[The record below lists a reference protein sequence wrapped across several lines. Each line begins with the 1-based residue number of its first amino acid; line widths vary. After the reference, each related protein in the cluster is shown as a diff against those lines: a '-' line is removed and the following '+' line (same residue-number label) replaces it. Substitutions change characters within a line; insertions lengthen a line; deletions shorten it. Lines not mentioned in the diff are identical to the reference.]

1 MQQKSNFPDS
11 LQAALD
17 KRKNESLLRKLYPE
31 NNLVDFCS
39 NDYLGFSRSS
49 ELNSITENKIH
60 VYGNANGAT
69 GSRLISGNTSAIED
83 LENKIA
89 QFHHAEAGLI
99 FNSGYDANLGLL
111 SAIGK
116 KEDVFLYDDLVHA
129 SLHDGMRLSLA
140 KHYKFKHNDVND
152 LERLLIAQQ
161 KSESN
166 CYVLVESVYSMDGDL
181 APLKEIVSLKE
192 KYNFYLIVDEAHA
205 TGVCGKQGR
214 GLCNELNIEDKCFA
228 RTHTFGKALG
238 VHGAIVLGSTE
249 LRNYLINFSR
259 SFIYTTALAPHAYAA
274 IDAAYEYLQNT
285 NQIEVLKTRIEQF
298 NSLVK
303 NDTRFVSTP
312 SAIQCFML
320 DGNEAATKASE
331 FLKSKGMDVRAI
343 KSPTVKAGTERLR
356 ICLHSFNSEEQIAS
370 LVQTLRATIFNT
382 EGTE

>member
-1 MQQKSNFPDS
+1 MQQKSNFPNS

-17 KRKNESLLRKLYPE
+17 KRKQESLLRKLHPE
-31 NNLVDFCS
+31 NNLFDFCS
-39 NDYLGFSRSS
+39 NDYLGFSRSEILQS
-49 ELNSITENKIH
+49 QIDAGCSA
-60 VYGNANGAT
+60 YGNANGAT
-69 GSRLISGNTSAIED
+69 GSRLISGNNIAIEN

-89 QFHHAEAGLI
+89 QFHNAEAGLI

-129 SLHDGMRLSLA
+129 SLHDGMRLSLS
-140 KHYKFKHNDVND
+140 KHYKFKHNDVSD

-161 KSESN
+161 ASDAN

-181 APLKEIVSLKE
+181 APLKEIIALKE
-192 KYNFYLIVDEAHA
+192 KYNFYLVVDEAHA
-205 TGVCGKQGR
+205 TGVFGKQGS

-228 RTHTFGKALG
+228 RMHTFGKALG

-298 NSLVK
+298 NALVK
-303 NDTRFVSTP
+303 TDTRFVSTP
-312 SAIQCFML
+312 SAIQCFMV
-320 DGNEAATKASE
+320 DGNEAVTKASE
-331 FLKSKGMDVRAI
+331 FLKTKGMDVRAI

-356 ICLHSFNSEEQIAS
+356 ICLHSFNSEEQITNLVKS
-370 LVQTLRATIFNT
+370 LS
-382 EGTE
+382 ES

>member
-1 MQQKSNFPDS
+1 MQQKSNFPNS

-17 KRKNESLLRKLYPE
+17 KRKQESLLRKLHVE

-39 NDYLGFSRSS
+39 NDYLGFSRS
-49 ELNSITENKIH
+49 ENLHSQINAGYSA
-60 VYGNANGAT
+60 YGNANGAT
-69 GSRLISGNTSAIED
+69 GSRLISGNTAAIEN

-89 QFHHAEAGLI
+89 QFHNSEAGLI

-129 SLHDGMRLSLA
+129 SLHDGMRLSLS

-161 KSESN
+161 TSEGN

-181 APLKEIVSLKE
+181 APLKEIVALKE
-192 KYNFYLIVDEAHA
+192 KYKFYLIVDEAHA
-205 TGVCGKQGR
+205 TGVFGEQGR
-214 GLCNELNIEDKCFA
+214 GLCDELEIEDNCFA
-228 RTHTFGKALG
+228 RMHTFGKALG

-285 NQIEVLKTRIEQF
+285 KQIEVLKTRIQQF
-298 NSLVK
+298 NSLVEG
-303 NDTRFVSTP
+303 DARFVSTP
-312 SAIQCFML
+312 SAIQCFMVY
-320 DGNEAATKASE
+320 GNDSATKASE

-356 ICLHSFNSEEQIAS
+356 ICLHSFNTEEEIKA
-370 LVQTLRATIFNT
+370 LVQYLK
-382 EGTE
+382 ELS

>member
-1 MQQKSNFPDS
+1 MQQKSNFPIS

-17 KRKNESLLRKLYPE
+17 KRKQESLLRKLHVE

-39 NDYLGFSRSS
+39 NDYLGFSRSEILQS
-49 ELNSITENKIH
+49 QIEAGHS

-69 GSRLISGNTSAIED
+69 GSRLISGNTKSIEN

-89 QFHHAEAGLI
+89 AFHNAEAGLI

-129 SLHDGMRLSLA
+129 SLHDGMKLSLS
-140 KHYKFKHNDVND
+140 KHYKFKHNNVSD

-161 KSESN
+161 TNEGN

-181 APLKEIVSLKE
+181 APLRAIVALKE
-192 KYNFYLIVDEAHA
+192 KYSFYLIVDEAHA
-205 TGVCGKQGR
+205 TGVFGKQGS
-214 GLCNELNIEDKCFA
+214 GLCNEINIEDKCFA
-228 RTHTFGKALG
+228 RMHTFGKALG
-238 VHGAIVLGSTE
+238 VHGAIVLGSVE

-259 SFIYTTALAPHAYAA
+259 SFIYTTALAPHAYAS

-285 NQIEVLKTRIEQF
+285 NQIEVLKNRIQQF

-303 NDTRFVSTP
+303 TDARFVSTP
-312 SAIQCFML
+312 SAIQCFMVN
-320 DGNEAATKASE
+320 GNEAATKASE
-331 FLKSKGMDVRAI
+331 FLKTKDMDVRAI

-356 ICLHSFNSEEQIAS
+356 ICLHSFNSEDQIIS
-370 LVQTLRATIFNT
+370 LVKSLS
-382 EGTE
+382 E